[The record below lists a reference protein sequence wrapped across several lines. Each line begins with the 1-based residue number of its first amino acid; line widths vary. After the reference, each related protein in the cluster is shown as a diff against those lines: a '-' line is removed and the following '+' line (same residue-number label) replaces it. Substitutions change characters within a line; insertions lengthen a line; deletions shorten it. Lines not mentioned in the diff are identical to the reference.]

1 MSNMMCKVKS
11 QVRNTDAIYDVKHI
25 KTIALF
31 RTTHFLDFVHH
42 PLFQKKKKK
51 KTEYR
56 TSH

>member
-51 KTEYR
+51 TEYR